1 MSEFCLE
8 ISSANKSFP
17 GVKALDQASF
27 RLRKGSIH
35 ALLGENGAGKST
47 LIKII
52 TGVHKQD
59 SGKLFINGKEE
70 TLNNPNDATKFGI
83 SVVHQERNLIRR
95 FSVGEN
101 LMLNNL
107 PKTALGLID
116 YDEITIKS
124 KKWLEMMD
132 LDIDPKT
139 VVSELTVAKMQ
150 LCEIA
155 KALSLKAKILLLDEP
170 TSSLSPQE
178 SENLFALLKKIVRD
192 EGVSIVFVSHKLEE
206 VFNICDDVTVLR
218 DGENAC
224 TSEDIKNLDRQKL
237 VRLMIGRDEQIVKSA
252 RKIKNAKDT
261 ILALRNV
268 KTELGHRNIDLE
280 LNRSEIIG
288 LYGLVGAGRTEL
300 MKCLIG
306 QDKIT
311 DGDVIVNGKKVTINS
326 PKTALEKFKIGYISE
341 DRKKEGLILIHN
353 VLDNTSITVWSQIR
367 KAFGFVSDGMI
378 ANKVDSYIRQLEV
391 KTPSNYQLISNLSG
405 GNQQKIS
412 VAKWLAAGTDIL
424 IIDEP
429 TVGIDIKTKA
439 YLHELIIKLA
449 DNGTSIILISSDMPE
464 MISLADKILVMKDF
478 QVNGIVENDHDYDA
492 VSSKIME
499 FIHT

>member
-1 MSEFCLE
+1 VSEFCLE

-124 KKWLEMMD
+124 KKWLEIMD

-155 KALSLKAKILLLDEP
+155 KALSLRAKILLLDEP

>member
-8 ISSANKSFP
+8 ISAANKSFP
-17 GVKALDQASF
+17 GVKALDKASF

-52 TGVHKQD
+52 TGVHRQD
-59 SGKLFINGKEE
+59 SGTLFINGKEE

-107 PKTALGLID
+107 PKTVLGLID
-116 YDEITIKS
+116 YDEIAIQS
-124 KKWLEMMD
+124 KKWLEIMD
-132 LDIDPKT
+132 LDIDPNT

-170 TSSLSPQE
+170 TSSLSPKE
-178 SENLFALLKKIVRD
+178 AENLFSLLRKIVRD

-218 DGENAC
+218 DGQNAC
-224 TSEDIKNLDRQKL
+224 TSENIKNLDRKKL
-237 VRLMIGRDEQIVKSA
+237 VRLMIGRDEQIVKST
-252 RKIKNAKDT
+252 RKTDKIKDT
-261 ILALRNV
+261 VLALNKV
-268 KTELGHRNIDLE
+268 KTELGHENINLE
-280 LNRSEIIG
+280 LARSEIMG

-300 MKCLIG
+300 VKCLIG
-306 QDKIT
+306 LEKIIE
-311 DGDVIVNGKKVTINS
+311 GDVIINGKKTAIDS
-326 PKTALEKFKIGYISE
+326 PKSALEKFKIGYISE

-353 VLDNTSITVWSQIR
+353 VLDNTSITIWSQIK
-367 KAFGFVSDGMI
+367 KAAGLVTDGMI
-378 ANKVDSYIRQLEV
+378 ANKVDPYIRKLEV
-391 KTPSNYQLISNLSG
+391 KTPSNYQIVSNLSG

-439 YLHELIIKLA
+439 YLHELILNLA

-464 MISLADKILVMKDF
+464 MISLADRIVVMKDF
-478 QVNGIVENDHDYDA
+478 KVNGIVENDRDYDV

-499 FIHT
+499 FIHS

>member
-1 MSEFCLE
+1 VNEFCLE
-8 ISSANKSFP
+8 IRSANKSFP

-107 PKTALGLID
+107 PKTPLGLID

-178 SENLFALLKKIVRD
+178 SENLFTLLKKIVRD

-367 KAFGFVSDGMI
+367 KAFGFVTDGMI